1 MKISKILTLQSEK
14 FKTFVIDLIDKELD
28 LTMSHMSSKFDSKD
42 SVKILNVQ
50 INNTS
55 MQEMLTNLEHGIVLT
70 PNVDHLM
77 RLQHDV
83 DFFHIY
89 KSADYR
95 VCDSQILLYA
105 SRFLGTPLQEKI
117 SGSDFFP
124 AFYEFH
130 ADNEDIRIFLLGGL
144 EGVPDKAAAA
154 INKKIDREIIVDFY
168 SPPLG
173 FESDEQECLAIVERI
188 SRSGATVLAVAVGA
202 PKQEKWIYRYKRYL
216 PTIKIF
222 MAIGA
227 TVDFEAGVIS
237 RAPSWVSRLGIEWLY
252 RLMSEPNRLW
262 KRYFID
268 DLPFFYLL
276 LKQRF
281 SLYKN
286 PLTLSGQD
294 RQDPTGM

>member
-1 MKISKILTLQSEK
+1 
-14 FKTFVIDLIDKELD
+14 
-28 LTMSHMSSKFDSKD
+28 MSHMSSKFDPKD

-55 MQEMLTNLEHGIVLT
+55 MQEMLDNLAQGVVLT

-77 RLQHDV
+77 KLQHDL

-89 KSADYR
+89 ESADYR
-95 VCDSQILLYA
+95 VCDSQVLLYA

-130 ADNEDIRIFLLGGL
+130 ADNEDMKIFLLGGL
-144 EGVPDKAAAA
+144 EGVPDKAAAV
-154 INKKIDREIIVDFY
+154 INQKIGREIIVDFY
-168 SPPLG
+168 SPPFG

-202 PKQEKWIYRYKRYL
+202 PKQEKWIHRYKGHL

-276 LKQRF
+276 LKQRL

-286 PLTLSGQD
+286 PLTSSGPD
-294 RQDPTGM
+294 RQDPTGV

>member
-1 MKISKILTLQSEK
+1 
-14 FKTFVIDLIDKELD
+14 
-28 LTMSHMSSKFDSKD
+28 MSHKIDVKD

-50 INNTS
+50 INNVS
-55 MQEMLTNLEHGIVLT
+55 MQEMLANLEQRVVLT

-77 RLQHDV
+77 KLQHDA

-95 VCDSQILLYA
+95 VCDSQVLLYA

-124 AFYEFH
+124 AFYKFH
-130 ADNEDIRIFLLGGL
+130 ADNEDIKIFLLGGL
-144 EGVPDKAAAA
+144 EGVPDRATAA
-154 INKKIDREIIVDFY
+154 INQKINREIVVDCY
-168 SPPLG
+168 SPPFG
-173 FESDEQECLAIVERI
+173 FESDEQECLAIIERI

-202 PKQEKWIYRYKRYL
+202 PKQEKWIHKYKRHL
-216 PTIKIF
+216 PTVKIF

-227 TVDFEAGVIS
+227 TVDFEAGVIP
-237 RAPSWVSRLGIEWLY
+237 RAPCWMSRLGIEWLY
-252 RLMSEPNRLW
+252 RLINEPNRLW
-262 KRYFID
+262 KRYFMD

-276 LKQRF
+276 LKQRL

-286 PLTLSGQD
+286 PLTPSGQD
-294 RQDPTGM
+294 DNGL

>member
-1 MKISKILTLQSEK
+1 
-14 FKTFVIDLIDKELD
+14 
-28 LTMSHMSSKFDSKD
+28 MSHKSELKA
-42 SVKILNVQ
+42 SVKILNIK
-50 INNTS
+50 INNIS
-55 MQEMLTNLEHGIVLT
+55 VQEILANLSHGVVLT

-77 RLQHDV
+77 RLQHDR

-124 AFYEFH
+124 AFYKFH
-130 ADNEDIRIFLLGGL
+130 ADNENVRIFLLGGL
-144 EGVPDKAAAA
+144 EGVPDKAAAV
-154 INKKIDREIIVDFY
+154 INQKIGREIIVDFY
-168 SPPLG
+168 SPPSG
-173 FESDEQECLAIVERI
+173 FEFDEQECLAIVERI
-188 SRSGATVLAVAVGA
+188 RRSGATVLAVAVGA
-202 PKQEKWIYRYKRYL
+202 PKQEKWIYSYKHHL
-216 PTIKIF
+216 PTVKIF

-227 TVDFEAGVIS
+227 TVDFEAGVIP
-237 RAPSWVSRLGIEWLY
+237 RAPSWMSSLGIEWLY

-262 KRYFID
+262 KRYFLD

-276 LKQRF
+276 LKQRL

-286 PLTLSGQD
+286 PLTSLGQD
-294 RQDPTGM
+294 GQDDTGL